1 MTSPISS
8 SGNSYATQATS
19 GASMKAPPS
28 KLMSQLFDK
37 IDSGNTGS
45 ITKSQFESAFQNMN
59 PPGRI
64 KAMGADAVYS
74 QLDPSGSGSVSKQ
87 DFVSGMKN
95 VIAQARG
102 HHGHHE
108 QGGSATSGTTGATTS
123 DSSVASPIT
132 DLASSIQSLQSLIA
146 NNANSDTTASVPAGS
161 LIKTS
166 A

>member
-8 SGNSYATQATS
+8 ATASYATQATS

-28 KLMSQLFDK
+28 TRMAALFDK

-45 ITKSQFESAFQNMN
+45 ISKAQFEAAFQNMN

-74 QLDPSGSGSVSKQ
+74 QLDPSGSGSISKQ

-108 QGGSATSGTTGATTS
+108 HGDSATSSTTNASTS
-123 DSSVASPIT
+123 ASSVASPVT
-132 DLASSIQSLQSLIA
+132 DLASSIASLQSLIA
-146 NNANSDTTASVPAGS
+146 NNANNGDAAPPAGS

>member
-87 DFVSGMKN
+87 DFASGMKN

-108 QGGSATSGTTGATTS
+108 QGGSA
-123 DSSVASPIT
+123 SSAVSNVSSSASQAQPIT

-146 NNANSDTTASVPAGS
+146 NNAKSDTTASVPAGS

>member
-108 QGGSATSGTTGATTS
+108 QGGSA
-123 DSSVASPIT
+123 SSAISNVSSSASQAQPIT

-146 NNANSDTTASVPAGS
+146 NNANSDTTVSVPAGS

>member
-8 SGNSYATQATS
+8 SLASYATQATS

-28 KLMSQLFDK
+28 QRMAALFDK

-45 ITKSQFESAFQNMN
+45 ITKAQFEDAFQNMN
-59 PPGRI
+59 PPARI

-74 QLDPSGSGSVSKQ
+74 QLDPSGSGSISKQ

-95 VIAQARG
+95 VLAQARGG

-108 QGGSATSGTTGATTS
+108 HGDSATSTGSITG
-123 DSSVASPIT
+123 DSSAAAPVT
-132 DLASSIQSLQSLIA
+132 DLASSIASLQSLIA
-146 NNANSDTTASVPAGS
+146 SNANNGDAPPPAGS